1 MGIVLPF
8 HAHLGCTVRTK
19 ILSMWI
25 YIYTVNLSI
34 YQSIYLHI
42 YIYTHINQFTLQ
54 IMLPKVIHEIKKVM
68 RVHMDVGVFVCVC
81 ESMSSLQKLSCL
93 VCRTAVIVKW
103 G

>member
-1 MGIVLPF
+1 MD
-8 HAHLGCTVRTK
+8 
-19 ILSMWI
+19 I

>member
-1 MGIVLPF
+1 MPF

-25 YIYTVNLSI
+25 YIYIYCKSLYLSV
-34 YQSIYLHI
+34 YLST

>member
-1 MGIVLPF
+1 MPF

-25 YIYTVNLSI
+25 YIYCK
-34 YQSIYLHI
+34 SIYLSVYLST